1 MTKEMSTKVRLFL
14 IKYNCIYFKEDFMR
28 TRVLFLTGLVLV
40 LLLVFA
46 AGCSSGDTSQSP
58 VSVNVNS
65 QQGIWV
71 NGQGTVTV
79 TPDIATLSLGVSE
92 QAARVADAQVKAA
105 ADMDK
110 VMSALNANGV
120 DKKDISTQYYNIS
133 QLTRYD
139 NNTQQSVV
147 TGYQV
152 SNTVSVKIRTIGNTG
167 TIIDAVAAAAGDA
180 TRINGIS
187 FSVDD
192 PAQYNSQVRTLAMN
206 DAKARATQLA
216 GLAGVSLGKPLY
228 ISENSPSSP
237 VPVIV
242 RDLAQSAA
250 GPTTPVSPG
259 QTTITL
265 NLQVAYAIQ

>member
-1 MTKEMSTKVRLFL
+1 MK
-14 IKYNCIYFKEDFMR
+14 
-28 TRVLFLTGLVLV
+28 TRVLFLTGLVSI
-40 LLLVFA
+40 LLLVFV
-46 AGCSSGDTSQSP
+46 AGCSSGGASVTAADSSSLSP
-58 VSVNVNS
+58 VSVNVNG

-79 TPDIATLSLGVSE
+79 TPDIANLSLGVTE
-92 QAARVADAQVKAA
+92 QAARVVDAQAKAA

-110 VMSALNANGV
+110 VMSALSANGV
-120 DKKDISTQYYNIS
+120 EKKDISTQNYNIS

-139 NNTQQSVV
+139 NNTQQSIV

-152 SNTVSVKIRTIGNTG
+152 SNTVSVKIRAIGNTG
-167 TIIDAVAAAAGDA
+167 SIIDAVAAAAGDA
-180 TRINGIS
+180 ARINGIS
-187 FSVDD
+187 FSVAD

-206 DAKARATQLA
+206 DAKAKATQLA

-237 VPVIV
+237 IPVTI
-242 RDLAQSAA
+242 RDVAQPAA
-250 GPTTPVSPG
+250 APNTPVSPG
-259 QTTITL
+259 QTSITL